1 MIQKS
6 VRLTILIFFSLLLAT
21 AVFAQA
27 PEDENAPAATPEQV
41 EQQDEEQSTPG
52 EENIFEVIYK
62 GGVTMIGLGLIST
75 IIVAFA
81 LERFFYMRRQKI
93 DTRGFFEELSR
104 DLEAQNL
111 TQVRKRLEQSDLLI
125 SRVLTQ
131 GLRHADD
138 GERMEKLIES
148 TAAVEIGKMER
159 GLNLLANLGNLAPL
173 LGFFGTVI
181 GMRASFLEFVVN
193 VAPTA
198 RDLAG
203 GVEEALITTAAGL
216 LVAIPTFLV
225 YNLFVYFIDNF
236 AMEVE
241 RSTALL
247 RQHADD
253 GGRSRNRTKTEK

>member
-6 VRLTILIFFSLLLAT
+6 VRLTVLLLLSLLFAT
-21 AVFAQA
+21 AVFAQ
-27 PEDENAPAATPEQV
+27 PPTDGNTPATDPDRV
-41 EQQDEEQSTPG
+41 EQSEEQSTPG
-52 EENIFEVIYK
+52 DENIFEVIYK

-104 DLEAQNL
+104 DLEGPGLA
-111 TQVRKRLEQSDLLI
+111 QVRKRLDESDLLI
-125 SRVLTQ
+125 ARVLTQ

-138 GERMEKLIES
+138 GERMEKMIES

-247 RQHADD
+247 RQHADSAV
-253 GGRSRNRTKTEK
+253 RSRSRAKTEK